1 VQTIVYQMQWD
12 GSNRDTAVS
21 ALLKVTL
28 LGFEQQV
35 IVYSAL
41 RLVDPQDGKTCHLGA
56 TAAAAAPWYCC
67 WCILLLLLSGL
78 V

>member
-35 IVYSAL
+35 S
-41 RLVDPQDGKTCHLGA
+41 
-56 TAAAAAPWYCC
+56 
-67 WCILLLLLSGL
+67 
-78 V
+78 